1 METKKK
7 TCSKKLH
14 EKVDAI
20 IYCQECNIYM
30 CNKCK
35 QSHSDLFESH
45 HLYNLD
51 ININSIFTGFCN
63 ETEHHVELEYFCKT
77 HNIFCCAK
85 CISKF
90 QNNGNGK
97 HAKCDVCLIKDI
109 KDEKKEKL
117 NANIKILEDLSNNLN
132 KSIDELKII
141 FEKMNKNKEDLQ
153 LKIQKIF
160 TELRNKINKKEDELL
175 SRINNKFSKLFFKE
189 EFLKISE
196 GLPNKVNKLL
206 EQGKLINKEWKDD
219 NLVSLIN
226 DCINIE
232 NNIKNINS
240 INRKIKKINSKS
252 KILSK

>member
-14 EKVDAI
+14 EKIDAI

-51 ININSIFTGFCN
+51 ININSIFTGICN
-63 ETEHHVELEYFCKT
+63 DAEHHVEFEYFCKT

-90 QNNGNGK
+90 QNNRSGK
-97 HAKCDVCLIKDI
+97 HAKCDVCLINDI

-117 NANIKILEDLSNNLN
+117 NKNIKILEDLSNNL
-132 KSIDELKII
+132 KQSIDDLKNI

-160 TELRNKINKKEDELL
+160 TELRNKI
-175 SRINNKFSKLFFKE
+175 IIFH
-189 EFLKISE
+189 I
-196 GLPNKVNKLL
+196 
-206 EQGKLINKEWKDD
+206 
-219 NLVSLIN
+219 
-226 DCINIE
+226 
-232 NNIKNINS
+232 
-240 INRKIKKINSKS
+240 
-252 KILSK
+252 

>member
-14 EKVDAI
+14 EKIDAI

-51 ININSIFTGFCN
+51 ININSIFTGICN
-63 ETEHHVELEYFCKT
+63 DAEHHVEFEYFCKT

-90 QNNGNGK
+90 QNNRSGK
-97 HAKCDVCLIKDI
+97 HAKCDVCLINDI

-117 NANIKILEDLSNNLN
+117 NKNIKILEDLSNNLN

-160 TELRNKINKKEDELL
+160 TELRNKI
-175 SRINNKFSKLFFKE
+175 IIFH
-189 EFLKISE
+189 I
-196 GLPNKVNKLL
+196 
-206 EQGKLINKEWKDD
+206 
-219 NLVSLIN
+219 
-226 DCINIE
+226 
-232 NNIKNINS
+232 
-240 INRKIKKINSKS
+240 
-252 KILSK
+252 